1 MDPMTSPAAQGD
13 YRGDFTRDTFA
24 PLRHFTRVLMQQG
37 RVQLDA
43 DWNEQVSILLH
54 LTRTLA
60 ADLLGQHAG
69 TPKAFK
75 IDPVMNGAQITD
87 LSIAPG
93 HYYVDGVLV
102 ENAGLSD
109 GKPTT
114 YYSQPHLIPLK
125 NTDPDKL
132 PTPPF
137 VVYLDVWERHVTDFD
152 VPSVREVALGGP
164 DTATRAQVVWQV
176 RWYQAPAGA
185 SVTKENL
192 QKLDDEWAKLIR
204 SRGGEKAAMRAW
216 VAALQDP
223 TEVEPCAVPPDAGYR
238 GPENQLYR
246 VEIHTG
252 GNADTATFKWS
263 RNNASEFYPVVSYI
277 SGSELSLE
285 HLGRDD
291 RSALSRNDW
300 VELIDPQEAQWGR
313 VGQLLQVSEVNRED
327 VTVTVQFPS
336 PPPNPPL
343 RPYREGMVLRRW
355 DHRNATVGTDGA
367 IPLNKGN
374 DVEIE
379 EGIRVCFASDGNY
392 VPGTYWLIPARAA
405 VRDIL
410 WERNPDP
417 KVGPADAAFPLPPHG
432 PAHHYAPLALVN
444 LDGTITHV
452 RREMKS
458 IVTQL

>member
-1 MDPMTSPAAQGD
+1 MDPITSPAAQGD

-24 PLRHFTRVLMQQG
+24 PLQHFTRVLMQQG

-69 TPKAFK
+69 TKGAFA
-75 IDPVMNGAQITD
+75 ITANPAGQLTD
-87 LSIAPG
+87 LNIAPG

-102 ENAGLSD
+102 ENAGLPD
-109 GKPTT
+109 RKPYT
-114 YYSQPHLIPLK
+114 YYGQPHLIPLK
-125 NTDPDKL
+125 NMDPDKL

-137 VVYLDVWERHVTDFD
+137 VIYLDVWERHVTDFD

-164 DTATRAQVVWQV
+164 DTATRAEVIWQV
-176 RWYQAPAGA
+176 RWHKALPG
-185 SVTKENL
+185 SPVTKANL
-192 QKLDDEWAKLIR
+192 QDDKWWANLTG
-204 SRGGEKAAMRAW
+204 SWWRGDKAAMRAW

-277 SGSELSLE
+277 SGQELSLE

-291 RSALSRNDW
+291 RSALSHQDW

-313 VGQLLQVSEVNRED
+313 VGQLLRVNEVNRED
-327 VTVTVQFPS
+327 MTVTVHLPIT
-336 PPPNPPL
+336 PL

-405 VRDIL
+405 IRDIL

-417 KVGPADAAFPLPPHG
+417 KAGPADAAFPLPPHG
-432 PAHHYAPLALVN
+432 PAHHYAPLALAN
-444 LDGTITHV
+444 IDNTITDV

>member
-69 TPKAFK
+69 TPKAFA
-75 IDPVMNGAQITD
+75 IDKSDAQLTD
-87 LSIAPG
+87 LNIEPG

-132 PTPPF
+132 PAPPF
-137 VVYLDVWERHVTDFD
+137 VVYLDVWERHVTDFN

-176 RWYQAPAGA
+176 RFWKPPADRVIKA
-185 SVTKENL
+185 
-192 QKLDDEWAKLIR
+192 DDLKNDEKWAELVKPW
-204 SRGGEKAAMRAW
+204 RGPKAALQAW
-216 VAALQDP
+216 VAALQDS

-238 GPENQLYR
+238 GLENQLYR

-252 GNADTATFKWS
+252 SDAKGVPPTFKWS

-300 VELIDPQEAQWGR
+300 VELIDPQDAQWGR
-313 VGQLLQVSEVNRED
+313 PGQLLQISEVNRED

-343 RPYREGMVLRRW
+343 RPYLEGMVLRRW

-379 EGIRVCFASDGNY
+379 EGIKISFAADGTY
-392 VPGTYWLIPARAA
+392 VPGMYWLIPARAA
-405 VRDIL
+405 IRDIL
-410 WERNPDP
+410 WERDP
-417 KVGPADAAFPLPPHG
+417 KVTNPENAAKPQPPHG
-432 PAHHYAPLALVN
+432 PAHHYAPLALVESVTKIIN
-444 LDGTITHV
+444 V
-452 RREMKS
+452 RREIIS
-458 IVTQL
+458 IITQL